1 MENHTLDCWK
11 TIPLIAGNLY
21 LKLLEKIYLRL
32 MEKIYL
38 RLLENAKMTNVENKA
53 KVIIKIL
60 PEYTKKLSIYL
71 NSFKRDRSL
80 IWVIRGKL
88 LAVHWH

>member
-1 MENHTLDCWK
+1 
-11 TIPLIAGNLY
+11 
-21 LKLLEKIYLRL
+21 

-60 PEYTKKLSIYL
+60 PEYTKKLNIFL

-88 LAVHWH
+88 LAVGISITFQRKRWREIKPNYLSELQRKGMIVNH